1 MEAAEVAAA
10 QSPRP
15 RHRTLRRAPDW
26 RARERRVRS
35 GRSRGDDS
43 RGHDSRGD
51 DSRGDENR
59 GGMLEAFLER
69 LDHRG
74 GIVAVD
80 EAMIEGRGDIHDA
93 AYGDGA
99 LHHYRSLDGAVD
111 ADDRHFRGIDDRRA
125 GDPPEFPETR
135 DGDGRAAELLALR
148 LLGARRLAHAT
159 GVPPRL
165 AQAD

>member
-10 QSPRP
+10 QSPRH

-51 DSRGDENR
+51 DSRADEKR
-59 GGMLEAFLER
+59 GGTLEAFLER

-74 GIVAVD
+74 GVVAVD
-80 EAMIEGRGDIHDA
+80 AANIEGREGIHDA
-93 AYGDGA
+93 AYRGST
-99 LHHYRSLDGAVD
+99 LH
-111 ADDRHFRGIDDRRA
+111 
-125 GDPPEFPETR
+125 P
-135 DGDGRAAELLALR
+135 
-148 LLGARRLAHAT
+148 
-159 GVPPRL
+159 
-165 AQAD
+165 

>member
-1 MEAAEVAAA
+1 M
-10 QSPRP
+10 
-15 RHRTLRRAPDW
+15 
-26 RARERRVRS
+26 RS
-35 GRSRGDDS
+35 ARSRGDNS
-43 RGHDSRGD
+43 RGE

-74 GIVAVD
+74 GVVAVD

-93 AYGDGA
+93 AYGDGS
-99 LHHYRSLDGAVD
+99 LHHHRSLDGAVD

-125 GDPPEFPETR
+125 GDPPELPETR

-148 LLGARRLAHAT
+148 LVGARRLAHAT
-159 GVPPRL
+159 DLRRQLPQAQRLYAVHPRHL
-165 AQAD
+165 VTGG

>member
-1 MEAAEVAAA
+1 MEVAEVAEVAAMP
-10 QSPRP
+10 SPRP
-15 RHRTLRRAPDW
+15 RHRHRTLRRAPDR

-35 GRSRGDDS
+35 GR
-43 RGHDSRGD
+43 SRGD

-93 AYGDGA
+93 AYGDGVA
-99 LHHYRSLDGAVD
+99 MPRCTDLWRTLTPRSAS
-111 ADDRHFRGIDDRRA
+111 
-125 GDPPEFPETR
+125 
-135 DGDGRAAELLALR
+135 
-148 LLGARRLAHAT
+148 
-159 GVPPRL
+159 
-165 AQAD
+165 